1 MIKINN
7 QDDMIQVAELYL
19 HQHKNY
25 SQNDVFDMDD
35 FEKYYQARELIKI
48 WNNQP
53 KEILNNII
61 LSLEIN
67 DINYSIIN

>member
-7 QDDMIQVAELYL
+7 QYDMIQVAELYL

-25 SQNDVFDMDD
+25 SQSDIFDMDE
-35 FEKYYQARELIKI
+35 FEKYYQARELVKI
-48 WNNQP
+48 WNEQPNQ
-53 KEILNNII
+53 ILNNII

-67 DINYSIIN
+67 GINYSIFN